1 MRLNA
6 KQRAMIAESYVAGAA
21 MTELAKE
28 FEVGEAAIWWT
39 LVVQGT
45 KTSRALRDH

>member
-1 MRLNA
+1 
-6 KQRAMIAESYVAGAA
+6 MIAESYVAGAA

-39 LVVQGT
+39 LGGARNKDVP
-45 KTSRALRDH
+45 RAA